1 MLWWVGTAFEALSAF
16 ASRVAFR
23 LAVLAAKWAVLSSAV
38 MDESL
43 LALGLGGM
51 LDSSGV
57 ENSGKLKSLLNEKR
71 WNESEVN
78 GRMRTK

>member
-1 MLWWVGTAFEALSAF
+1 M
-16 ASRVAFR
+16 
-23 LAVLAAKWAVLSSAV
+23 
-38 MDESL
+38 